1 MYMNG
6 NYYYSFLNISFFSA
20 IGRLLPIDAS
30 RIIVISFLII
40 INRFREGSLARLS
53 RTKIIIILLFGSPG
67 RPRRAPMKR
76 PGRAGDGRAE
86 HAFASAS
93 TNAMHEFVHDP
104 HGLRCAVQA
113 RCNSCLVSRG
123 DAPVAPA
130 GQMPRP
136 RPCAPS
142 TPTGRSAARPAF
154 FSGFPNHQIPAI
166 KIFQSRKQVR
176 IRSFLPRARR
186 QIRKGEAIRLSWCS
200 ATAPC

>member
-1 MYMNG
+1 MQHHIIGAANQLIIMKYP
-6 NYYYSFLNISFFSA
+6 IFFS
-20 IGRLLPIDAS
+20 
-30 RIIVISFLII
+30 
-40 INRFREGSLARLS
+40 
-53 RTKIIIILLFGSPG
+53 SPRG

-76 PGRAGDGRAE
+76 PARAGDGRAE
-86 HAFASAS
+86 HPFASAS
-93 TNAMHEFVHDP
+93 TLPMHEFMPDP

-123 DAPVAPA
+123 DAPVGPVGPDAP
-130 GQMPRP
+130 PSP
-136 RPCAPS
+136 SAPS
-142 TPTGRSAARPAF
+142 SPTGGSAALPAF
-154 FSGFPNHQIPAI
+154 FSWFPNHQIPAI